1 VSNWLGFICIT
12 FELYH
17 KLLTKEAA
25 LISLFLFFLVVQLLN
40 LTMKSKNYIV
50 AFLDFEIQDLSSFLN
65 YFMSLCI
72 IILFSE

>member
-1 VSNWLGFICIT
+1 
-12 FELYH
+12 
-17 KLLTKEAA
+17 
-25 LISLFLFFLVVQLLN
+25 
-40 LTMKSKNYIV
+40 MKSKNYIV